1 MPLRLSEDKNLGEV
15 EVTGP
20 LFYVQVSVQDRPI
33 EFRYASHL
41 ETIKN
46 KQKIIMLGSQ
56 VTISHRTFS
65 LGHRKR
71 YSKDRI
77 R

>member
-46 KQKIIMLGSQ
+46 KLKNYNARFPS
-56 VTISHRTFS
+56 
-65 LGHRKR
+65 
-71 YSKDRI
+71 DN
-77 R
+77 

>member
-1 MPLRLSEDKNLGEV
+1 MPLRLSEDKNLEE

-46 KQKIIMLGSQ
+46 KLKNYNARFPS
-56 VTISHRTFS
+56 
-65 LGHRKR
+65 
-71 YSKDRI
+71 DN
-77 R
+77 